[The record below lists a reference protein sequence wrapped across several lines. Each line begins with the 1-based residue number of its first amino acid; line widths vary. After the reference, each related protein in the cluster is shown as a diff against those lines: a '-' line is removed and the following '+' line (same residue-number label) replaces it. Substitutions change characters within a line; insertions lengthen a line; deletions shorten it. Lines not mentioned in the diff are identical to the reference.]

1 MGVYAFASKM
11 LKVNFKQ
18 CVFYLIS
25 VVFSVAIIFNAI
37 NLMCN
42 DKFIAYSSNTGEI
55 SSMIVFAL
63 TIVAVLFTFYANSY
77 FINGK
82 TKELAIAALSGVW
95 SFRLSSL
102 LLFQNLVIVIMGSFF
117 GIILG
122 LAVMPLFLSLMY
134 RIMGISGQLWD
145 FSFQSFS
152 GTFMIVAIQ
161 FFYVSFG
168 DYMYLTKKE
177 IKDLL
182 VEQRQVYTPDTR
194 VVKFPPVVYL
204 VIYFI
209 PVALLFVS
217 PKNMNPAALSFLNI
231 IFSILGIQGVVSYYL
246 PKKVMELKKG
256 RYIADKIKLITLSNL
271 HHSLRR
277 LSILIIVLSVSSVIL
292 ICMIGLLK
300 TSKGLEVLSIFS
312 YVSIV
317 ALVAISILYKTLIEV
332 ENRKYIFKQ
341 LKLIGYT
348 SVEII
353 KIIKSEVSLFY
364 LISAGLPFFHILIYI
379 IIFKNAGI
387 LSLKMSLALLS
398 IYVVVFLFVW
408 FFSYILYKRIVFKK

>member
-25 VVFSVAIIFNAI
+25 VLFSVAIIFNAI

-42 DKFIAYSSNTGEI
+42 DKFISFSSNTGEI

-102 LLFQNLVIVIMGSFF
+102 LLFQNLVIVIIGSFF

-122 LAVMPLFLSLMY
+122 LAIMPLFLSLMY
-134 RIMGISGQLWD
+134 RIMGTSGQLWD
-145 FSFQSFS
+145 FTFQSFS
-152 GTFMIVAIQ
+152 GTLMIVAIQ

-217 PKNMNPAALSFLNI
+217 QKNMNPAALSFLNV

-256 RYIADKIKLITLSNL
+256 RYIANKIKLITLSNL
-271 HHSLRR
+271 HHSLRS

-300 TSKGLEVLSIFS
+300 TSKGLEVLSVFS

-353 KIIKSEVSLFY
+353 KIIRSEVSLFY

-379 IIFKNAGI
+379 IIFKNTGI

-398 IYVVVFLFVW
+398 IYVVVFLFVS